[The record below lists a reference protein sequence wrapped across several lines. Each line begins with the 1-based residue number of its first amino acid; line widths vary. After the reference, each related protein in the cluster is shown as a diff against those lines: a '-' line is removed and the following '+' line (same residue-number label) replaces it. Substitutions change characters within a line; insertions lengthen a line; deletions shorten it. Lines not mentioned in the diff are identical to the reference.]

1 MKVIGLCGGSGSG
14 KGTVASIFAKLGIP
28 AIDTDAVYHTLTS
41 EKSPCLDALVEQF
54 GDGILASNG
63 SLDRKKLT
71 EIVFYGDNSE
81 INRQILNKIA
91 HKHVLDKTR
100 ELISEY
106 RKEGKHAAIVDAPLL
121 FESGFDKECDIVIA
135 VTASENTR
143 LERITKRDKISFEK
157 AKLRIRA
164 QLPDEYLA
172 ANSKYTVKN
181 EGNLS
186 DLTAAVETIAEEILN
201 S

>member
-1 MKVIGLCGGSGSG
+1 LKVIGLCGGSGSG
-14 KGTVASIFAKLGIP
+14 KGTVASIFAELGIP

-54 GDGILASNG
+54 GADILASDG
-63 SLDRKKLT
+63 SLDRKKLA
-71 EIVFYGDNSE
+71 EIVFCSDNSE

-100 ELISEY
+100 ELLSEY

-121 FESGFDKECDIVIA
+121 FESGFDKECDLVIA
-135 VTASENTR
+135 VTASENKR
-143 LERITKRDKISFEK
+143 LERIMKRDKISIEK
-157 AKLRIRA
+157 AKLRISA

-181 EGNLS
+181 DGNLG
-186 DLTAAVETIAEEILN
+186 DLKVAVENIAKEILN

>member
-121 FESGFDKECDIVIA
+121 FESGFDKECDLVIA
-135 VTASENTR
+135 VTASENKR
-143 LERITKRDKISFEK
+143 LERIMKRDKISIEK

-186 DLTAAVETIAEEILN
+186 DLKVAVENIAKEILN